1 MLNNNAEPPN
11 KISALSTAIRSCRF
25 AGYFQNEPRASA
37 TAAVRFENQENTE
50 GMPAG
55 FAMPTGDPVGLGLGL
70 GEEEGD
76 EDGVGVG
83 EPLGEAP
90 PPMNAGAAGA
100 TTGATTGA
108 GMTALMDEPSVNMT
122 VRVKPGNMVDSFW
135 T

>member
-1 MLNNNAEPPN
+1 M
-11 KISALSTAIRSCRF
+11 
-25 AGYFQNEPRASA
+25 
-37 TAAVRFENQENTE
+37 TAAVTLVNPENIE
-50 GMPAG
+50 GAEGAVG

-70 GEEEGD
+70 GEAEGSGE

-122 VRVKPGNMVDSFW
+122 VRVKPGKIVDSFW
-135 T
+135 P